1 MRAAISQSEYRA
13 NDDFILDLQ
22 LAQVLGSFSDILIT
36 YKYKLF
42 CYRTRIPGGLSV
54 IKEIAKRC

>member
-1 MRAAISQSEYRA
+1 MRAAISHSEYRA

-36 YKYKLF
+36 YKYNKLF
-42 CYRTRIPGGLSV
+42 SRTRIPGEDYL
-54 IKEIAKRC
+54 